1 MDLPLNALRAF
12 QVSAR
17 HLSFTRA
24 AQELNLTQAA
34 VSQHVKNLEARLGVA
49 LFRRVPR
56 GLVLTDEGLALM
68 PVLSESFDRIAA
80 VLQGYRGKVRR
91 QVLSVGVVGT
101 FAVGWLLPRMRDF
114 QTRHPHVDLRV
125 FSNNNRVDLAAEG
138 LDLAIRFGDG
148 NWHGIEARPLLSAP
162 LSPVCAPA
170 VAPRLRAPRDVLRE
184 PLLRSYRPDEWPA
197 WFATAGLEPPLV
209 QGSMFDSSLVLADAA
224 AQGAGVALLPTRLFE
239 REFLSG
245 RLVRP
250 FALEV
255 ETGQYWLTR
264 IASRRPTAAMQA
276 FSAWMQEA
284 LAAWP
289 QAGTA
294 G

>member
-68 PVLSESFDRIAA
+68 PVLSESFDRIATA
-80 VLQGYRGKVRR
+80 LRGYRGKARR

-114 QTRHPHVDLRV
+114 QALNPNVDLRV
-125 FSNNNRVDLAAEG
+125 FSNNNRVDLAAE
-138 LDLAIRFGDG
+138 
-148 NWHGIEARPLLSAP
+148 
-162 LSPVCAPA
+162 
-170 VAPRLRAPRDVLRE
+170 
-184 PLLRSYRPDEWPA
+184 
-197 WFATAGLEPPLV
+197 
-209 QGSMFDSSLVLADAA
+209 
-224 AQGAGVALLPTRLFE
+224 
-239 REFLSG
+239 
-245 RLVRP
+245 
-250 FALEV
+250 
-255 ETGQYWLTR
+255 
-264 IASRRPTAAMQA
+264 
-276 FSAWMQEA
+276 
-284 LAAWP
+284 
-289 QAGTA
+289 
-294 G
+294 